1 MLILTYLTMIAGK
14 DVTTWCELRFLSFA
28 SKKKRYINMN
38 ILILFYKNANVN
50 IWKTLSLCILCE
62 KLGMFQNDM
71 MSYDSTLFHGT
82 LTN

>member
-1 MLILTYLTMIAGK
+1 
-14 DVTTWCELRFLSFA
+14 
-28 SKKKRYINMN
+28 MN
-38 ILILFYKNANVN
+38 ILILFYKNAKVN

-82 LTN
+82 LTNMRKIESRLWSVLSKNPDMMFKVHIF